1 MYLLKKYLTRIK
13 DEKFEK
19 QYPFLILSPR
29 IPLEEELGIS
39 KEEVLINYNKF
50 ILGDLF
56 DELKK
61 LGFIQRGNST
71 MLYRCLSNGI
81 MISIDFHRNV
91 KSFSIFSV
99 ICRCT
104 PLFIELDY
112 LSGYSVALTKLD
124 GLSIYDFDCQN
135 EVVAKQSYDYI
146 IKIIKT
152 KAIQWFES
160 LQQYDNVVSL
170 IRKYKSIGDWDTIIS
185 FLLRE
190 GRLSEAIEEINY
202 IKTDRFFTSD
212 KSYDSDIK
220 DKLKYYEKL
229 ISDGKEA
236 CMLAMQK
243 REKKNKKRFK
253 VK

>member
-1 MYLLKKYLTRIK
+1 MNVYIKKYLTGIK

-39 KEEVLINYNKF
+39 KEELGISKEEVLIDYNKF

-112 LSGYSVALTKLD
+112 LNGYSVPLTKLD
-124 GLSIYDFDCQN
+124 GLNIYDFDCQN

-152 KAIQWFES
+152 KA
-160 LQQYDNVVSL
+160 
-170 IRKYKSIGDWDTIIS
+170 
-185 FLLRE
+185 
-190 GRLSEAIEEINY
+190 
-202 IKTDRFFTSD
+202 
-212 KSYDSDIK
+212 
-220 DKLKYYEKL
+220 
-229 ISDGKEA
+229 
-236 CMLAMQK
+236 MQ
-243 REKKNKKRFK
+243 
-253 VK
+253 